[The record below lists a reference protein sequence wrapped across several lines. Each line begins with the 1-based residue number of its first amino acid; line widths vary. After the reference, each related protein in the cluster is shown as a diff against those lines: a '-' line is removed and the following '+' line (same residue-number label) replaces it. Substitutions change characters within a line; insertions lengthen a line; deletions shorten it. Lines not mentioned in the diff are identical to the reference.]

1 MSRNKSIF
9 VTLIMAAMLAVIM
22 VGAHKFEARAFY
34 ALLALLACYGFLR
47 GSGDLCHWMQSKE
60 KPIPVIE
67 GEEVKIEDEDPF
79 QYDDEFADTEGFAH
93 FAFGNLHFQEGV
105 FHGTESD

>member
-9 VTLIMAAMLAVIM
+9 ITLVMAAMLAVIL
-22 VGAHKFEARAFY
+22 VGAHKFETRAFY
-34 ALLALLACYGFLR
+34 ALLALLAGYGFLR

-79 QYDDEFADTEGFAH
+79 AHDDEFAETEGFAQ
-93 FAFGNLHFQEGV
+93 FGFGKVRFQEGE
-105 FHGTESD
+105 FHGAESD